1 MPTSAMTALATIT
14 LGSAQA
20 TVTFSSISQAY
31 RDLRLVCFNSNAAAT
46 QFQLQVNSNSSAF
59 TAVQAYGDGSSAYS
73 ATYTGD
79 GSFYTGL
86 WWGMEGQQ
94 YIADIFD
101 YAQTDKHKPVI
112 SRINQAASKAAMEAG
127 RYTATSAVTSLKII
141 GSGNN
146 IQAGSTFTLYGIQS

>member
-1 MPTSAMTALATIT
+1 MPTSAITALATLT

-20 TVTFSSISQAY
+20 TVTFSGISQSY
-31 RDLRLVCFNSNAAAT
+31 RDLRLVCFNSNAAVT

-59 TAVQAYGDGSSAYS
+59 TAVQAYGNGSSANS
-73 ATYTGD
+73 VTYTGD

-86 WWGMEGQQ
+86 WWGMEGDL
-94 YIADIFD
+94 YTADIFD

-112 SRINQAASKAAMEAG
+112 SRMNRAASYVSMEAG
-127 RYTATSAVTSLKII
+127 RYTATTAVTTLKII
-141 GSGNN
+141 GISNN